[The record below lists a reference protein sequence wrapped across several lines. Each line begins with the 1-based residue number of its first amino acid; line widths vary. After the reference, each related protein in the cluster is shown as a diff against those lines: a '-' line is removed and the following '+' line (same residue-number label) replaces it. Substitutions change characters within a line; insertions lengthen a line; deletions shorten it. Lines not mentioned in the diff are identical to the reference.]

1 MAGETKKKHERRKI
15 KKLLDRT
22 RDNKAIKMAI
32 RGQPADVNPQLGQIH
47 LNTVR
52 GACLFSLSVLFLAI
66 FYVYSQTRDRTII
79 WRMGSHAH
87 ITH

>member
-32 RGQPADVNPQLGQIH
+32 RGQPADVNPQLGLLH
-47 LNTVR
+47 LDTMR
-52 GACLFSLSVLFLAI
+52 CACLFSLSVLFLAI
-66 FYVYSQTRDRTII
+66 FYVCAQTRDQNII